1 MGKKH
6 VVQQGECLAS
16 IAARYGL
23 GSWKVLLD
31 DPDNAPLK
39 QQKRDPFALLPGDEV
54 MVRDPKPKAVSL
66 PSSASH
72 RVTISVQKT
81 MLNLRLE
88 LEDGKPIAGK
98 AYVLTVGAE
107 RFEGKTTGDGRVEL
121 QLPASVS
128 HGTLAVLMKGDPE
141 GERHVWS
148 VRLGH
153 LNPAD
158 VVSGVKQRLNNLG
171 FFAGPPNEEADET
184 LAVAVRGF
192 QAFMGLEVTG
202 DVDDATRAK
211 LVDAHGKI

>member
-1 MGKKH
+1 MGRKH

-23 GSWKVLLD
+23 GSWKVLFD

-39 QQKRDPFALLPGDEV
+39 EKKRDPFALLPGDEV
-54 MVRDPKPKAVSL
+54 MVRDPKPKTVSL
-66 PSSASH
+66 PSAASH

-81 MLNLRLE
+81 MVNLRLE

-98 AYVLTVGAE
+98 AYVLTVGAQ

-121 QLPASVS
+121 ELPASARDA
-128 HGTLAVLMKGDPE
+128 TLAVLMEGDPR

-148 VRLGH
+148 VQLGH

-158 VVSGVKQRLNNLG
+158 AVSGVKQRLNNLG
-171 FFAGPPNEEADET
+171 FFAGAPDENADEA
-184 LAVAVRGF
+184 LALAVRGF
-192 QAFMGLEVTG
+192 QDFMGLEVTG
-202 DVDDATRAK
+202 AVDDVTRAK
-211 LVDAHGKI
+211 LVEAHGKV